1 MTQNSTAWF
10 LAGFLFL
17 LASAVFL
24 TLAARASP
32 GDTIYV
38 QSQRVSIYEA
48 PGANFPVVMQVNQG
62 QKLKEFR
69 RHDGW
74 IKVIVYGELG
84 KEGWIEEPF
93 VGAKPLADAI
103 AESQEPEADTVV
115 GAIETPKPKS
125 PLHKFVLRAIGSG
138 KVKGHCRYKTT
149 SGTVKRFKVFIVLNK
164 TYRIEAEAIR
174 CDVSSPSLGARLT
187 VELWGDGSLLDS
199 KSIKSRAILFPCDL
213 SGPQGLAHPRT
224 CAQSTRRQLSAYW

>member
-1 MTQNSTAWF
+1 MTPNSTTWF
-10 LAGFLFL
+10 LAGILILFGSAFFL
-17 LASAVFL
+17 AP
-24 TLAARASP
+24 AARASS

-38 QSQRVSIYEA
+38 QTQRVNIYETPSA
-48 PGANFPVVMQVNQG
+48 TSPVVLQVNRD

-69 RHDGW
+69 RRGGW
-74 IKVIVYGELG
+74 IKVIIYDELG
-84 KEGWIEEPF
+84 KEGWIEESF
-93 VGAKPLADAI
+93 VGGKPLADTITA
-103 AESQEPEADTVV
+103 SQEHDGDSVV

-125 PLHKFVLRAIGSG
+125 PLHKFVLRALGSG

-149 SGTVKRFKVFIVLNK
+149 NGAVKRFKVFIVLNK

-187 VELWGDGSLLDS
+187 VELWGDGNLLDS
-199 KSIKSRAILFPCDL
+199 KAIISRAILFPCDL
-213 SGPQGLAHPRT
+213 SGPRELAHSRT